1 MKIVLD
7 TNVFVSGIF
16 FRGPPSQILEAW
28 RDGRVVPAISAPI
41 LEEYRR
47 VGLVLSGRYE
57 GADVESLLTLL
68 AIHSELVDAP
78 GLPEPVCEDPDDN
91 KFLACALAAGV
102 QIIVSGDRHLLRV
115 SGWSGIQIL
124 TPRQFVERYLDR

>member
-7 TNVFVSGIF
+7 TNVFVSGVF
-16 FRGPPSQILEAW
+16 FRGPPADILEAW
-28 RDGRVVPAISAPI
+28 RDGRVVPAISATI

-47 VGLVLSGRYE
+47 VGLVLSDRNE
-57 GADVESLLTLL
+57 GADIEPLLTLL

-78 GLPEPVCEDPDDN
+78 DLPEPVCEDPDDD

-102 QIIVSGDRHLLRV
+102 QVVVSGDRHLLRV
-115 SGWSGIQIL
+115 SGWSGIEVL

>member
-7 TNVFVSGIF
+7 TNVFVSGVF
-16 FRGPPSQILEAW
+16 FRGPPADILEAW
-28 RDGRVVPAISAPI
+28 RDGRVVPAISAKI

-47 VGLVLSGRYE
+47 VGLVLSDRYE
-57 GADVESLLTLL
+57 GADIESLLTLL

-78 GLPEPVCEDPDDN
+78 DLPEPVCEDPDDD

-102 QIIVSGDRHLLRV
+102 EVVGSGDRHLLRV
-115 SGWSGIQIL
+115 SGGSGIEVL